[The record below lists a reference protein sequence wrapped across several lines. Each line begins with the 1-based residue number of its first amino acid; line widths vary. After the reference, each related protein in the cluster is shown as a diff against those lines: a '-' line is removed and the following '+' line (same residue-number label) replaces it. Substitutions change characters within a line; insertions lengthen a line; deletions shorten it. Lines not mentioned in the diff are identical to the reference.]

1 MTERILQL
9 CKRLNKFTLDEIAT
23 ISEISADKLLPVLYE
38 LVAKNKLLQENGIY
52 VYLKKQKVSD
62 KYPIFKYY
70 PKTTVDMILK
80 CFCESIVT
88 TKVSH
93 ILSIGEPQV
102 QKFYT
107 IFRTLIYEKQKKLL
121 DDFYSLNSKNIY
133 KRSV

>member
-1 MTERILQL
+1 MECKDFEPSIIQDNRILQL
-9 CKRLNKFTLDEIAT
+9 CKRINKFTLDEIAT

-52 VYLKKQKVSD
+52 VYLKKKCTSD

-70 PKTTVDMILK
+70 PKITVDMILK

-102 QKFYT
+102 QNFV
-107 IFRTLIYEKQKKLL
+107 L
-121 DDFYSLNSKNIY
+121 
-133 KRSV
+133 